1 MAKTAIQITAE
12 DMVRYRAAA
21 QRRVEQERQMQLRRA
36 EQARGVTRI
45 VTRKALAQRI
55 RLEVDE
61 LDQIVA
67 AVMRHWERVGTVTED
82 QDAFLNSV
90 AVNLHCLYNGLER
103 IMESVAIE
111 MDGGTLGGKAWP
123 SELLNQMFFELPGT
137 RPALLSTKSAHSL
150 DEYREFRHRVWNIYT
165 THLAAGRM
173 DHLVERLPAIWQQV
187 RSELRGFA
195 DFLDQLEAHV

>member
-1 MAKTAIQITAE
+1 M
-12 DMVRYRAAA
+12 
-21 QRRVEQERQMQLRRA
+21 
-36 EQARGVTRI
+36 

-67 AVMRHWERVGTVTED
+67 AVIRHWKRVGTVTED

-90 AVNLHCLYNGLER
+90 ALNLHSFYNGLER
-103 IMESVAIE
+103 IMELVAIE
-111 MDGGTLGGKAWP
+111 MDGGTLGGEAWHT
-123 SELLNQMFFELPGT
+123 ELLNQMTFELPEA
-137 RPALLSTKSAHSL
+137 RPALLSSESAGSL
-150 DEYREFRHRVWNIYT
+150 DEYRKFRHRVRNIYT

-173 DHLVERLPAIWQQV
+173 DHLVERLPSTWQQV

-195 DFLDQLEAHV
+195 DFLDQLEAHE